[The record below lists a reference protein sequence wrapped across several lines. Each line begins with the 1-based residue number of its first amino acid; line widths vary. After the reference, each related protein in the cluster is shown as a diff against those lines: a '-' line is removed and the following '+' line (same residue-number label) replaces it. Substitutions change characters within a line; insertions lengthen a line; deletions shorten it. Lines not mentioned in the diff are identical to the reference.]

1 MHNVQRNGLVSAKNR
16 GAKLG
21 RKPKYNDKK
30 ETILNM
36 YNSNDYSINDII
48 NATGISKTSLYR
60 LVNAQ

>member
-1 MHNVQRNGLVSAKNR
+1 MSAKNR

-21 RKPKYNDKK
+21 RPQKFNDKK
-30 ETILNM
+30 ETILQM

-48 NATGISKTSLYR
+48 SATGISKTSLYR